1 MDLLNRKRALM
12 SVCLIGAVLLGA
24 DEDQSD
30 ETTQRSE
37 TKTETVLAPSSPQTS
52 VKDDAAVEPVQSQK
66 QSSQSSELKPLILR
80 ERIRAHANI
89 DLPQD
94 I

>member
-1 MDLLNRKRALM
+1 M

-24 DEDQSD
+24 DEERSD

-37 TKTETVLAPSSPQTS
+37 KKTETVLAPNPPQTS
-52 VKDDAAVEPVQSQK
+52 VKDDAAVEPVPSQTQSR
-66 QSSQSSELKPLILR
+66 QSSELKPLILR